1 MMKEVVSMTEMM
13 KAAVMYGPND
23 IRYEDVVKP
32 ECPKDGFLLKVTAVG
47 LCGSDIRNL
56 TTDSRKGDYPY
67 VYGHEEVGVIVEL
80 GEDYRGPFGLGD
92 KIFCPRQVPCMECYQ
107 CLDGHTENCANYYE
121 KVGGFAEYVDVEGK
135 VLRAG
140 WAQKIPEEV
149 DDALAT
155 LGEPLSSVYSCQ
167 RKLNIHYPDT
177 VVIIGAGPIGCFHV
191 ALAKL
196 RGAQMVISIDIA
208 QKRLEKTKELGA
220 DYVINSREED
230 PVKKVL
236 ELTGGI
242 GVDHV
247 ISANPSP
254 EAQQQ
259 AIEMVKFGATA
270 TFFGGVPKG
279 TLTPLDTNLIHY
291 KNMYVYGHFGG
302 SVMDMINAY
311 KLATNKNFV
320 GEKLITHRMPLS
332 QINEALEIAKRGDAI
347 KIVLIP

>member
-1 MMKEVVSMTEMM
+1 MSELM
-13 KAAVMYGPND
+13 KAAVMYGPNN
-23 IRYEDVVKP
+23 IRYESIQKP
-32 ECPKDGFLLKVTAVG
+32 KCPKDGFLLKVTAVG

-56 TTDSRKGDYPY
+56 TTDSRKGIYPY
-67 VYGHEEVGVIVEL
+67 VYGHEEVGVITEI
-80 GEDYRGPFGLGD
+80 GSDCQGDYHIGD
-92 KIFCPRQVPCMECYQ
+92 HIFCPRQVPCMSCYQ

-121 KVGGFAEYVDVEGK
+121 KVGGFSEYVDVEGK
-135 VLRAG
+135 VLNAG
-140 WAQKIPEEV
+140 WCQKIPEGV

-167 RKLNIHYPDT
+167 RKLDIHYPDT

-196 RGAQMVISIDIA
+196 RGAQCVISIDVTDN
-208 QKRLEKTKELGA
+208 RLNTVKALGA
-220 DYVINSREED
+220 DYIINSAKEN
-230 PVKKVL
+230 PVDNVL
-236 ELTGGI
+236 KLTNGI
-242 GVDHV
+242 GADHV

-254 EAQQQ
+254 QAQQQ
-259 AIEMVKFGATA
+259 SIEMVKFGGTV

-302 SVMDMINAY
+302 SVMDMIHAY
-311 KLATNKNFV
+311 RLAIHPDFV
-320 GEKLITHRMPLS
+320 GDKLITHKMPLS
-332 QINEALEIAKRGDAI
+332 QINEALAIAKRGDAI

>member
-1 MMKEVVSMTEMM
+1 MSEMM

-23 IRYEDVVKP
+23 IRYEDAPKP
-32 ECPKDGFLLKVTAVG
+32 VCPDDGFLLKVTAVG

-56 TTDSRKGDYPY
+56 TSDSRKGDYPY
-67 VYGHEEVGVIVEL
+67 IYGHEEVGVIVEL
-80 GEDYRGPFGLGD
+80 GPNCPDGYKVGD
-92 KIFCPRQVPCMECYQ
+92 RIFCPRQVPCMECYQ

-135 VLRAG
+135 VLSAG
-140 WAQKIPEEV
+140 WCQKIPDNV

-155 LGEPLSSVYSCQ
+155 LSEPLSSVYSCQ

-177 VVIIGAGPIGCFHV
+177 VVIIGAGPIGCFHI

-196 RGAQMVISIDIA
+196 RGAQCIISIDIA
-208 QKRLEKTKELGA
+208 DNRLKAAKDLGA
-220 DYVINSREED
+220 DYVINSANED
-230 PVKKVL
+230 PIKKVL
-236 ELTGGI
+236 EISGGI

-247 ISANPSP
+247 ISANPSMQ
-254 EAQQQ
+254 AQQQ
-259 AIEMVKFGATA
+259 AIEMVKFGGTV

-291 KNMYVYGHFGG
+291 KNMYIYGHFGG

-311 KLATNKNFV
+311 RLAINPNFV
-320 GEKLITHRMPLS
+320 SNKLITHKMPLS
-332 QINEALEIAKRGDAI
+332 EINEALEIAKRGDAI